1 LFKKITGA
9 FDGLK
14 TDRLQVKRWRAW
26 IFAIVWLINDKK
38 LKLTGKLKEVGYQSI
53 STSFVIRIFM
63 VYIISGIRQG
73 LKAILACHHLIN
85 EQSEPQTNLK

>member
-1 LFKKITGA
+1 MGP
-9 FDGLK
+9 GLK
-14 TDRLQVKRWRAW
+14 TDRLQVKRWRAF
-26 IFAIVWLINDKK
+26 FAIVWLINDKK

-63 VYIISGIRQG
+63 VYKISGIRQG

-85 EQSEPQTNLK
+85 EQSEPQTNLKQLTLIINL